1 MKEYRTYPDGYNKA
15 VNKIVPWYF
24 RPMKKL
30 LMNLFL
36 TILADD

>member
-1 MKEYRTYPDGYNKA
+1 MKDYKDYPNGYKKA

-24 RPMKKL
+24 KPMKKL
-30 LMNLFL
+30 LMKLFL